1 MRRKSE
7 KVVFLYQKWYNKRRN
22 PRWNGSCVSY
32 HNLEPWQRAVY
43 GHDGWEPIRK
53 LVYER
58 QNGMCAD
65 CGKPLLLHGAKSERK
80 SIMEVH
86 HTEPLTP
93 ENHDDPKVAFD
104 VDGLAGLCHECHEA
118 RHGRLGTYRKHTPA
132 SRRGV
137 WFDADGMP
145 HGEDD

>member
-1 MRRKSE
+1 M
-7 KVVFLYQKWYNKRRN
+7 
-22 PRWNGSCVSY
+22 SY

-43 GHDGWEPIRK
+43 GHDGWEPIRQ

-58 QNGMCAD
+58 QHGMCAD
-65 CGKPLLLHGAKSERK
+65 CGKPLLLHGTKKERP

-86 HTEPLTP
+86 HTTALTP
-93 ENHDDPKVAFD
+93 ENHDDPSVAFD
-104 VDGLAGLCHECHEA
+104 VAKLDGLCHECHEA
-118 RHGRLGTYRKHTPA
+118 RHGKMGTYAKPPPK

-145 HGEDD
+145 HMGEGEDE